1 MIAGM
6 TDYSHQTLDDIV
18 KELEGYLDWLNYVQN
33 LLTTHRET
41 LINNG
46 YWDKVNDDF
55 KGIIAYAM
63 KFYDTC
69 IKEIR
74 EILSEMLLEIQQHHI
89 TRIQSLYTTADELNL
104 QFGDVWHRDY
114 KPKEYGNEN
123 FWLVEQM
130 YAKGRDMSVDM
141 LDLSN
146 LAARLKDFV
155 GKKNYGL
162 QKASL
167 DLKNVHP
174 NIVTLLQRM
183 DDAVKRKDYAGVLHS
198 SASIFETLAK
208 EVVGISSV
216 QNQTLKSFFERY
228 RKDSGLPDEVLNYIL
243 SVYDSRSSVPLAGH
257 GHTTIPQIS
266 LETAIILSEM
276 TKAFVSIEYKL
287 KGNES

>member
-18 KELEGYLDWLNYVQN
+18 KELESYLDSLMYIQN
-33 LLTTHRET
+33 LLITHRKT
-41 LINNG
+41 LIDNG
-46 YWDKVNDDF
+46 YWDKVNGDF
-55 KGIIAYAM
+55 RGTIVYAM

-69 IKEIR
+69 IKEIN
-74 EILSEMLLEIQQHHI
+74 EILSEILLEIQQHHV

-104 QFGDVWHRDY
+104 RFGDVWHREY
-114 KPKEYGNEN
+114 MPKEYGNEN

-162 QKASL
+162 QKSSL
-167 DLKNVHP
+167 DLKNIHP
-174 NIVTLLQRM
+174 NISILIQRM
-183 DDAVKRKDYAGVLHS
+183 DDALKRKDYGGVLHS

-208 EVVGISSV
+208 EVIGIPNI
-216 QNQTLKSFFERY
+216 QNQTLKSFFDRY
-228 RKDSGLPDEVLNYIL
+228 RKDSNLPTEVLNYIL

-257 GHTTIPQIS
+257 GHTATPEIS
-266 LETAIILSEM
+266 HETAVTLSEI

-287 KGNES
+287 KGN

>member
-18 KELEGYLDWLNYVQN
+18 KELESDLDSLTYVAN

-46 YWDKVNDDF
+46 YWDKVNGDF

-69 IKEIR
+69 IKEIK
-74 EILSEMLLEIQQHHI
+74 EILSEMLLEIQQHHV

-104 QFGDVWHRDY
+104 RFGDVWHREY

-162 QKASL
+162 QKANL
-167 DLKNVHP
+167 DLKGIHP
-174 NIVTLLQRM
+174 NIATLLQRM
-183 DDAVKRKDYAGVLHS
+183 DDALKRKDYGGVLHS

-208 EVVGISSV
+208 EVVGIPSV

-228 RKDSGLPDEVLNYIL
+228 RKDSSLPTEVLNYIL
-243 SVYDSRSSVPLAGH
+243 SVYDSRSSIPLAGH
-257 GHTTIPQIS
+257 GHTAIPKIS
-266 LETAIILSEM
+266 HEIAVTLSEI

-287 KGNES
+287 KGKES

>member
-6 TDYSHQTLDDIV
+6 ADFSHKTLDDV
-18 KELEGYLDWLNYVQN
+18 FKELEGELNWLEYTQN
-33 LLTTHRET
+33 LLTTNQKT
-41 LINNG
+41 LIDNG
-46 YWDKVNDDF
+46 YWDNVNSDF
-55 KGIIAYAM
+55 KGLISYAL

-69 IKEIR
+69 SHEIR
-74 EILSEMLLEIQQHHI
+74 EILSEILTEVQFHHVARLQRMSI
-89 TRIQSLYTTADELNL
+89 TSEELNFR
-104 QFGDVWHRDY
+104 FGDVWKQDY
-114 KPKEYGNEN
+114 KPKDYGNEN
-123 FWLVEQM
+123 FELVEQM
-130 YAKGRDMSVDM
+130 YAKGRDMAVDM
-141 LDLSN
+141 MDLSN
-146 LAARLKDFV
+146 VAERVKDFV
-155 GKKNYGL
+155 GKKNYGF
-162 QKASL
+162 QKASP

-183 DDAVKRKDYAGVLHS
+183 DDALKRKDYAGVLHS

-228 RKDSGLPDEVLNYIL
+228 RKDSGLPNEVLNYIL

-257 GHTTIPQIS
+257 GHTAIPEIS
-266 LETAIILSEM
+266 FETAIILSEM

>member
-6 TDYSHQTLDDIV
+6 TDFSHQTLDDIV
-18 KELEGYLDWLNYVQN
+18 KELENNLDSLEYVQN
-33 LLTTHRET
+33 LLTTHQKT
-41 LINNG
+41 LIDNG
-46 YWDKVNDDF
+46 YWENVNGDF
-55 KGIIAYAM
+55 QDLIAYVM

-69 IKEIR
+69 IKEIK
-74 EILSEMLLEIQQHHI
+74 EILSEMLSEIQQNHI
-89 TRIQSLYTTADELNL
+89 TRIQRMYKTADELNL

-123 FWLVEQM
+123 FRLVEQM
-130 YAKGRDMSVDM
+130 YAKGRDMSVYM

-146 LAARLKDFV
+146 VAERLKDFV

-162 QKASL
+162 QKTNL

-174 NIVTLLQRM
+174 NISILIQRM
-183 DDAVKRKDYAGVLHS
+183 NDALKRKDYGGVLHS

-208 EVVGISSV
+208 DVVGIPTV

-228 RKDSGLPDEVLNYIL
+228 RKDSNLPDEVLNYIL
-243 SVYDSRSSVPLAGH
+243 SVYESRGSVPLAGH
-257 GHTTIPQIS
+257 GHTAIS
-266 LETAIILSEM
+266 EISRESAVTLSEI

-287 KGNES
+287 KSSEA